1 MKRSVLH
8 DYNQL
13 EEKLTS
19 YVAMLNFRFM
29 NLCIKAEEASLLPI
43 NVIIEGANKK
53 LEQVSLIAKKDE
65 YSFMVIPHI
74 DGELK
79 DVAQGI
85 AMTHPEFKQDVES
98 LHIEAHDAE
107 GNPMDRDVP
116 YILLTMPEVNDDRY
130 DFLKQA
136 VDTFYQEC
144 KTLMDKAT
152 AQAKGQIA
160 MNIIGEPE
168 EDVDGMNKA
177 VDKLKEDKDKQRD
190 KLRTEKLQEIEE
202 AHNKWLAE
210 QAQRNPQ
217 GNGNWGDNNSGN
229 SMRLNQEEG
238 N

>member
-8 DYNQL
+8 DYNQW
-13 EEKLTS
+13 EEKLTG

-43 NVIIEGANKK
+43 NVTIEGMSNR

-65 YSFMVIPHI
+65 YSFMVVPNI
-74 DGELK
+74 DGDLK

-85 AMTHPEFKQDVES
+85 AMSHPEFKQDVES
-98 LHIEAHDAE
+98 LRIEALDPE
-107 GNPMDRDVP
+107 GNPTEHDVP

-130 DFLKQA
+130 DFLKQT

-152 AQAKGQIA
+152 MQARGQIS
-160 MNIIGEPE
+160 MNMIGEPE

-177 VDKLKEDKDKQRD
+177 VDKLKEDKEKQRD
-190 KLRTEKLQEIEE
+190 ELRDKKLHEIEE

-210 QAQRNPQ
+210 QAQQNQ
-217 GNGNWGDNNSGN
+217 QDNGSWGGNAGS
-229 SMRLNQEEG
+229 SMRFNSEDE

>member
-8 DYNQL
+8 DYNQW
-13 EEKLTS
+13 EEKLTG

-43 NVIIEGANKK
+43 NVTIEGMSNR

-65 YSFMVIPHI
+65 YSFMVVPNI
-74 DGELK
+74 DGDLK

-85 AMTHPEFKQDVES
+85 AMSHPEFKQDVES
-98 LHIEAHDAE
+98 LRIEALDAE
-107 GNPMDRDVP
+107 GNPTEHDVP

-144 KTLMDKAT
+144 KVLMDKAT
-152 AQAKGQIA
+152 MQARGQIA

-177 VDKLKEDKDKQRD
+177 IDKLKEDKEKQRD
-190 KLRTEKLQEIEE
+190 ELRDKKLHEIEE

-210 QAQRNPQ
+210 QAQQNQ
-217 GNGNWGDNNSGN
+217 QDNGNWGGNAGN
-229 SMRLNQEEG
+229 SMRFNSEDE